1 MLAQTSLFAFIGL
14 GPMEMVIVGVVAM
27 LMFGNR
33 LPEVARSMGRSI
45 KEFKGGMNELED
57 EVKNA

>member
-1 MLAQTSLFAFIGL
+1 MLAHAPVLAMFGL
-14 GPMEMVIVGVVAM
+14 GPMEFVIVGIVAM

-45 KEFKGGMNELED
+45 KEFKGGMKEIED
-57 EVKNA
+57 DVNKA